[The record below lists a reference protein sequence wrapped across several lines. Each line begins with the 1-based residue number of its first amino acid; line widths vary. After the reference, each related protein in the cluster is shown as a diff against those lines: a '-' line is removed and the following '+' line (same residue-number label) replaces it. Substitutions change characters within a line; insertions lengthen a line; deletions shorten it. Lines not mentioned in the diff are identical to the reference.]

1 MKTIINTI
9 AAIAA
14 VFALASCENFNGD
27 SGTSATSGAITI
39 QLPASSNVSRSIS
52 SGGTLDGQGSS
63 IDKFKVVVRN
73 VATKASVSQ
82 EANPGATV
90 TIDSL
95 LPGSWDVAIFG
106 YANDPQGSGQSIR
119 YYGNARGTQ
128 VLAGLTSYANVV
140 LYDISGN
147 MPGFAFNGVDPQ
159 AASNIQYA
167 YMAWSCAELGQ
178 SGEEFYSCDFTAGGD
193 PNLKPPVSVFM
204 EPGYTYKA
212 QVTFYG
218 GGVNYPAKYTGSVES
233 VVPQRGGL
241 LEGSVTAVDKEFTP
255 QGMLNGHYVIGNN
268 FADFINSYYYEYD
281 LSSETI
287 QNTDVSYKAVNSE
300 ACGVSVPYIASYGSY
315 SCVIMPSVYHPSPV
329 PTVSVPNQTVQK
341 EQTITVSPALNP
353 PAPKAWPKL
362 TTEAEV
368 NGFKRYIVDSANS
381 DSDTWTHALSCSDPN
396 ANKVEF
402 NNNDKT
408 LTGKAAGSNSF
419 AWTVTVTAGTYG
431 ETPTTPTATANFTAT
446 CVEAAQP
453 SGGGGM
459 NYPPDPDWFSFQ
471 SSIDLQPEGATGTAD
486 ELWNSCEYG
495 SEGTKYAAPTPR
507 YVLFGNYPRSHK
519 DSSVTI
525 DETGESQVMGNFTYY
540 KGSDDNWYAKF
551 KTGRMSYYKYYSGT
565 TPGTVG
571 DAVESEGTVA
581 WFKLEPIK
589 WRVLTTNYKGTGK
602 ALLVT
607 DEALPGYFDYDA
619 THNDTSHNHYSFEYV
634 YENEY
639 STPNRT
645 IGGRT
650 IYKNNYQYSNA
661 RAWLNGLDGSEYGQQ
676 DWTNAGFINSAFTEA
691 GRMKIEETEVDNS
704 ASQCYYAFVD
714 QGTDTTYNNYLSDNT
729 TDKVFLLSLNEVTNP
744 LYGFY
749 EYILQYG
756 ARVFIPTDLAMAS
769 NCNRDSSGG
778 YYFGCITLL
787 RSPDSDTGVKN
798 CSGIGYA
805 GNAESAYNDY
815 NNYFAPAICVDLSDT
830 DIGKVG
836 EGNVAAD
843 RHGALRGLFSV
854 GVGKQVKFS
863 QSNLWKNNTASDYHF
878 VSQQYYYCEKNTE
891 RGSTEKYNYDLL
903 DYTDATAVITSANIV
918 ESDIHTW
925 RLLSSDEW
933 QYLFE
938 TRDGAANKFGVAKIV
953 NCDGSKSAY
962 MTGFVLLPDTWTTP
976 PAGISFTPGWTST
989 DLPETT
995 VNKYN
1000 SWEWKKLEEAG
1011 AVFLPACGSC
1021 RKDGSWSYTYS
1032 WTSKYRG
1039 LYWNAEHKLVN
1050 MAKNQIQS
1058 NTNPDYDPYFASI
1071 RLVVD
1076 AN

>member
-167 YMAWSCAELGQ
+167 YMTWSCAELGQ
-178 SGEEFYSCDFTAGGD
+178 SGEEFYSFVASGD
-193 PNLKPPVSVFM
+193 PNHPELKPPVSVFM

-218 GGVNYPAKYTGSVES
+218 GGVNYPAIYTGSVES

-255 QGMLNGHYVIGNN
+255 QGMLNDHYVIGNN
-268 FADFINSYYYEYD
+268 FADFINLYYYQYD
-281 LSSETI
+281 LSGETI
-287 QNTDVSYKAVNSE
+287 QNTDVNYKAVNSE

-341 EQTITVSPALNP
+341 GQTITVSPVLNP

-381 DSDTWTHALSCSDPN
+381 DQDTWTHALSCNDPN

-408 LTGKAAGSNSF
+408 LTGKAAGSNNF
-419 AWTVTVTAGTYG
+419 AWTVTVAAGTYG
-431 ETPTTPTATANFTAT
+431 ETPATSTATANFTAT
-446 CVEAAQP
+446 CVEATQP

-459 NYPPDPDWFSFQ
+459 NYPPDPNWFSFQ
-471 SSIDLQPEGATGTAD
+471 STPEVLPEGTQGAAEVIYNNVSNGTR
-486 ELWNSCEYG
+486 LLYP
-495 SEGTKYAAPTPR
+495 APTPR
-507 YVLFGNYPRSHK
+507 YVKFGNYPRTHK

-525 DETGESQVMGNFTYY
+525 DTGESQDMGNFTYY
-540 KGSDDNWYAKF
+540 KGSDGEWYAKF
-551 KTGRMSYYKYYSGT
+551 QVKKNSSTTYYNNGT
-565 TPGTVG
+565 DTIEATSNY
-571 DAVESEGTVA
+571 AY
-581 WFKLEPIK
+581 FKLEPIT

-607 DEALPGYFDYDA
+607 DEALPGYFDYA
-619 THNDTSHNHYSFEYV
+619 NSPGHKAFAFV
-634 YENEY
+634 YNSDY

-645 IGGRT
+645 IGVKT

-661 RAWLNGLDGSEYGQQ
+661 RAWLNGLNGSGYGQQ

-691 GRMKIEETEVDNS
+691 GRMKIAETDVDNS
-704 ASQCYYAFVD
+704 AQSCYQTFEVA
-714 QGTDTTYNNYLSDNT
+714 GTTYNNYLSDNT
-729 TDKVFLLSLNEVTNP
+729 TDKVFILSANEITNP

-749 EYILQYG
+749 EPSNQYNS
-756 ARVFIPTDLAMAS
+756 RCYIPTDLALAS
-769 NCNRDSSGG
+769 NAQVTYNPTTIACC
-778 YYFGCITLL
+778 YCYL
-787 RSPDSDTGVKN
+787 RSPSTSDTGLQA
-798 CSGIGYA
+798 CGQDGAIGSGAASVYD
-805 GNAESAYNDY
+805 DY
-815 NNYFAPAICVDLSDT
+815 SNYFAPAICVDLSDAVGAQ
-830 DIGKVG
+830 IGRVG
-836 EGNVAAD
+836 EGNAAAD
-843 RHGALRGLFSV
+843 NSHGLLPGKFTVNAS
-854 GVGKQVKFS
+854 GKQVQFS
-863 QSNLWKNNTASDYHF
+863 QSNLWKNISTSTEYHF
-878 VSQQYYYCEKNTE
+878 VSQQYYYSQRNKDRE
-891 RGSTEKYNYDLL
+891 STGYFKYNHDLFEYM
-903 DYTDATAVITSANIV
+903 DVSNISIA
-918 ESDIHTW
+918 ESDITNW
-925 RLLSSDEW
+925 RLLTADEW

-938 TRDGAANKFGVAKIV
+938 GRANAASKFGVARI
-953 NCDGSKSAY
+953 NNFNYTGGKSEY
-962 MTGFVLLPDTWTTP
+962 MTGFILLPDSWTA
-976 PAGISFTPGWTST
+976 PAGISFTPGWMAAGTNFPT
-989 DLPETT
+989 D
-995 VNKYN
+995 VNNTYD
-1000 SWEWKKLEEAG
+1000 SWDWKKMEEAG
-1011 AVFLPACGSC
+1011 AVFLPAGGYLYTQGSTIDYYC
-1021 RKDGSWSYTYS
+1021 SQ
-1032 WTSKYRG
+1032 KYGGR
-1039 LYWNAEHKLVN
+1039 YWNGSDSDHVASIDGDGLTPN
-1050 MAKNQIQS
+1050 Y
-1058 NTNPDYDPYFASI
+1058 TNSSPYYPIKYASI

-1076 AN
+1076 SN